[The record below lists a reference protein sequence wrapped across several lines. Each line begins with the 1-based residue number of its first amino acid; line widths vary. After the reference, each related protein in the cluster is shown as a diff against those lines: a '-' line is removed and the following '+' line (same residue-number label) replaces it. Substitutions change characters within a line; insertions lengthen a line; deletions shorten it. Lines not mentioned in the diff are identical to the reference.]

1 MLVLSSNDGLWD
13 GDGGEELARAGS
25 EALAGVLAPG
35 ACGIEF
41 DVALPMPARFAESPQ
56 LLEYDGEIVVGVGM
70 VGVEAHGNLQ
80 VVSGWAELPSLV
92 EQAAEIEMR
101 QGVAGFEF
109 DGAPAA
115 VSGLIEISM
124 FGVHGPQI

>member
-25 EALAGVLAPG
+25 EALAGVLTPG
-35 ACGIEF
+35 ACGVEF

-70 VGVEAHGNLQ
+70 VRVEAHSDLQ
-80 VVSGWAELPSLV
+80 VISGWAELPSLV
-92 EQAAEIEMR
+92 EEAAEIEIR

-109 DGAPAA
+109 DGAPEAGG
-115 VSGLIEISM
+115 GLIELCL
-124 FGVHGPQI
+124 F